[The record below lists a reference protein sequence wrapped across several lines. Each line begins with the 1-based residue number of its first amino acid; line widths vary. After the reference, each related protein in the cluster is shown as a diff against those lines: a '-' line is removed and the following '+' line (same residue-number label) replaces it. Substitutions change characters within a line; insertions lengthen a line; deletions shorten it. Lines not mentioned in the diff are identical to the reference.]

1 MNRFTTIIGALA
13 LAVPLA
19 AFAADGGKGGGF
31 LPLTPEGY
39 PLGTSNT
46 PRPAALS
53 PAVLPLA
60 ATPAA
65 LNNSTSAAPAEIGGV
80 ELDNR
85 HKLVPGDKLSFQILE
100 DRHIPN
106 LDNNRTAT
114 PTVDQSKSLIVA
126 DTSELD
132 VPYVGRVNVSGKT
145 CKDVAAELKVLL
157 EKDYYYRA
165 TVVLG
170 LDQMSR
176 VLGRVY
182 VWGEVRNQGAI
193 DIPPNENLTAGKAIV
208 RAGMF
213 TDWAKKTKVKII
225 RAAKPDGDA
234 KQEIIVDMEE
244 VLEKGKIEK
253 DVPLQPDDSI
263 IVPRRTLRF

>member
-1 MNRFTTIIGALA
+1 MHRLTIIGALVVA
-13 LAVPLA
+13 AHAA
-19 AFAADGGKGGGF
+19 AFAADNGKSGGF
-31 LPLTPEGY
+31 MPLTAEGY
-39 PLGTSNT
+39 PLGSSNT
-46 PRPAALS
+46 PPRVAALPAA
-53 PAVLPLA
+53 V
-60 ATPAA
+60 
-65 LNNSTSAAPAEIGGV
+65 APAPTNPVSTAPEEIGGV
-80 ELDNR
+80 VLDDR

-106 LDNNRTAT
+106 LDNTRAAGESTE
-114 PTVDQSKSLIVA
+114 QSKALIVA

-132 VPYVGRVNVSGKT
+132 VPYVGRVSVAGKT
-145 CKDVAAELKVLL
+145 CKEVAAELKVLL

-182 VWGEVRNQGAI
+182 VWGEVRNQGPI
-193 DIPPNENLTAGKAIV
+193 EIPPNENLTAGKAIV

-225 RAAKPDGDA
+225 RAGQADGDA

-244 VLEKGKIEK
+244 VLEQGKTEK
-253 DVPLQPDDSI
+253 DVPVQPDDSI
-263 IVPRRTLRF
+263 IVPRRTIRF